1 MEPEKG
7 ITSVNGRSE
16 EEEEGIMK
24 ISSRSEIERNRIIAQ
39 VEERDYILA
48 TRIYFYRYQQI

>member
-16 EEEEGIMK
+16 EEEGIMK
-24 ISSRSEIERNRIIAQ
+24 ISSRSEIEGNRIIAQ
-39 VEERDYILA
+39 VEERDYVLA